1 MENKYAHSTPKEVRE
16 LIRKGT
22 ITSSTSGMV
31 FHSPCFALSAARRP
45 HPARGRKMTKAFFFE
60 LIKIKPEI

>member
-1 MENKYAHSTPKEVRE
+1 VENEISFST
-16 LIRKGT
+16 
-22 ITSSTSGMV
+22 V
-31 FHSPCFALSAARRP
+31 FFSHSAARRP

>member
-1 MENKYAHSTPKEVRE
+1 MRALKSHLFFLYFKKQNFGVKKAIIHRKQSPLSFSAVR
-16 LIRKGT
+16 
-22 ITSSTSGMV
+22 S
-31 FHSPCFALSAARRP
+31 P